1 MRAALLYYVH
11 EGLLDAASIFLFRTT
26 QLLLRT
32 GVVMVDVSSVSS
44 ACPASFPLS

>member
-1 MRAALLYYVH
+1 MTVALPYHVH
-11 EGLLDAASIFLFRTT
+11 EGLLDSASIFLFRTT

-32 GVVMVDVSSVSS
+32 GVVVVDVSAVSS